1 MEHEYL
7 IKKWLNDE
15 LTPEEL
21 ESFKALKDYQSYLD
35 IVETAK
41 NFKASE
47 AHKVES
53 FEKLKQKLQEN
64 KSSKV
69 KPLWTN
75 PFLRIA
81 SVIVIALGVYFS
93 VFYNPITEVDTLAH
107 QQTTVELPDASMVTL
122 NAMSHIEYGKRH
134 WNSNREI
141 NLHGEAFFQVEKGSK
156 FDVVTSEGVVSVVG
170 TQFSVNQRDQLF
182 EVKCFEG
189 VVKVVTKLNQ
199 VETLTAGKTFRILNG
214 EVYQNE
220 TTSSEPQW
228 LQNTSHFEK
237 LPFKIVVAELERQYG
252 IKVTIENFDKN
263 PLFTGGFVHNN
274 LDNALISVTQPLNL
288 SYTIISQKE
297 VVIYGHKK

>member
-1 MEHEYL
+1 MEQEYL

-21 ESFKALKDYQSYLD
+21 ESFKALKDYQSYID

-47 AHKVES
+47 THKVES
-53 FEKLKQKLQEN
+53 FEQLKQRLQE
-64 KSSKV
+64 KRPTKV
-69 KPLWTN
+69 RPLWTN

-81 SVIVIALGVYFS
+81 CVLVIALGVYFS

-107 QQTTVELPDASMVTL
+107 QQTTVELPDASKVTL

-134 WNSNREI
+134 WNKNREV
-141 NLHGEAFFQVEKGSK
+141 NLQGEAFFRVEKGSK
-156 FDVVTSEGVVSVVG
+156 FDVITSEGVVSVVG
-170 TQFSVNQRDQLF
+170 TQFSVNQRNQLF

-189 VVKVVTKLNQ
+189 IVKVITNSNEAK
-199 VETLTAGKTFRILNG
+199 TLTAGKTFRLLDG
-214 EVYQNE
+214 KVYQNV

-228 LQNTSHFEK
+228 LKNISRFEK

-252 IKVTIENFDKN
+252 VKVTIENFDKN

-274 LDNALISVTQPLNL
+274 LENALISVTQPLNL
-288 SYTIISQKE
+288 SYAIISQKE
-297 VVIYGHKK
+297 VVMYGHKK